1 MRKLT
6 VFNFLTLNGFYKGP
20 HDDISWHVH
29 GSEEAEFAAEGA
41 KSESML
47 LFGRKT
53 YEMMAGYWPTPEASK
68 NAPAVAE
75 GMNKSEKIV
84 FSKTLKKVE
93 WHNSRLMTGNIVEEI
108 KKMKQT
114 PGHDMTIL
122 GSGSIISQ
130 FAEVGLIDLY
140 QFMVDPVVL
149 GEGTSIFDG
158 VSQTLNLK
166 LVSTKSF
173 KSGVVLLAYEPLKN

>member
-1 MRKLT
+1 
-6 VFNFLTLNGFYKGP
+6 
-20 HDDISWHVH
+20 
-29 GSEEAEFAAEGA
+29 
-41 KSESML
+41 
-47 LFGRKT
+47 
-53 YEMMAGYWPTPEASK
+53 
-68 NAPAVAE
+68 
-75 GMNKSEKIV
+75 
-84 FSKTLKKVE
+84 
-93 WHNSRLMTGNIVEEI
+93 MTGNIVEEI

-130 FAEVGLIDLY
+130 FAEAGLIDLY

>member
-6 VFNFLTLNGFYKGP
+6 AFNFLTLNGFYKGP

-130 FAEVGLIDLY
+130 FAEAGLIDLY

>member
-1 MRKLT
+1 
-6 VFNFLTLNGFYKGP
+6 
-20 HDDISWHVH
+20 
-29 GSEEAEFAAEGA
+29 
-41 KSESML
+41 
-47 LFGRKT
+47 
-53 YEMMAGYWPTPEASK
+53 
-68 NAPAVAE
+68 
-75 GMNKSEKIV
+75 
-84 FSKTLKKVE
+84 
-93 WHNSRLMTGNIVEEI
+93 
-108 KKMKQT
+108 
-114 PGHDMTIL
+114 MTIL

-130 FAEVGLIDLY
+130 FAEAGLIDLY

>member
-1 MRKLT
+1 MQDYLFNMRSVAAVILAVILFSCDDENTQAHFRTPIDYNVLT
-6 VFNFLTLNGFYKGP
+6 PQTHYSDLFK
-20 HDDISWHVH
+20 DDR
-29 GSEEAEFAAEGA
+29 GN
-41 KSESML
+41 
-47 LFGRKT
+47 
-53 YEMMAGYWPTPEASK
+53 PT
-68 NAPAVAE
+68 VDL
-75 GMNKSEKIV
+75 V
-84 FSKTLKKVE
+84 D
-93 WHNSRLMTGNIVEEI
+93 GNNVEEI

-130 FAEVGLIDLY
+130 FAEAGLIDLY

>member
-6 VFNFLTLNGFYKGP
+6 AFNFLTLNGFYKGP

-68 NAPAVAE
+68 
-75 GMNKSEKIV
+75 KC
-84 FSKTLKKVE
+84 
-93 WHNSRLMTGNIVEEI
+93 
-108 KKMKQT
+108 
-114 PGHDMTIL
+114 
-122 GSGSIISQ
+122 SGSRGGH
-130 FAEVGLIDLY
+130 E
-140 QFMVDPVVL
+140 
-149 GEGTSIFDG
+149 
-158 VSQTLNLK
+158 
-166 LVSTKSF
+166 
-173 KSGVVLLAYEPLKN
+173 

>member
-108 KKMKQT
+108 KKMKQA

-130 FAEVGLIDLY
+130 FAEAGLIDLY

>member
-20 HDDISWHVH
+20 DEDISWHVH

-41 KSESML
+41 QSESVL

-53 YEMMAGYWPTPEASK
+53 YEMMAGYWPTPEAHK
-68 NAPAVAE
+68 NAPAVAD

-84 FSKTLKKVE
+84 FSKTLKKVG
-93 WHNSRLMTGNIVEEI
+93 WNNSKLMKGDLAEEV
-108 KKMKQT
+108 KKMKQS
-114 PGHDMTIL
+114 PGNDITIL
-122 GSGSIISQ
+122 GSGSIVGQ
-130 FAEVGLIDLY
+130 LAEEGLIDVY

-149 GEGTSIFDG
+149 GDGTPIFQG
-158 VSQTLNLK
+158 IKRKLNLK
-166 LVSTKSF
+166 LVNSKAF
-173 KSGVVLLAYEPLKN
+173 KSGVVLQVYEPQRN